1 MSGSDQ
7 KNEEVSLQNTEN
19 TQIQKE
25 DEDIPPPPLDD
36 DEPMSSEVRLPHPT
50 VIYRSSWGAQAP
62 RGEMEEL
69 KLPMEEVLIT
79 FTGTDECLT
88 NHECLDAVD
97 LIQRRD
103 IQGRG
108 LADIQYKGMLE
119 EPLQVIR
126 RKDWGAK
133 KYVVGL
139 LPVIPPVQYVV
150 VHFYTG
156 SRGCFSQNTCKDYV
170 KKLQRRA
177 VKERK
182 LADIPFSF
190 LISPNEEIYEGRG
203 WDVTS
208 EKTLPYTLEW
218 GNKYDV
224 AFIGNY
230 LDVKPS
236 PGMIRQ
242 LVRLIWYGI
251 DRENIDYIYNR
262 VKQVRDKKIRL
273 F

>member
-108 LADIQYKGMLE
+108 LADIQY
-119 EPLQVIR
+119 
-126 RKDWGAK
+126 
-133 KYVVGL
+133 
-139 LPVIPPVQYVV
+139 
-150 VHFYTG
+150 
-156 SRGCFSQNTCKDYV
+156 N
-170 KKLQRRA
+170 
-177 VKERK
+177 
-182 LADIPFSF
+182 F
-190 LISPNEEIYEGRG
+190 LIGGDGVVYEGRG
-203 WDVTS
+203 LLYHAHKDKQHMDLKGKSLDIAYIGDFSDKVPLKRIYRTCASLIQMLVEYEYLTNQFHLTPLGKSQSIFNKGDGCVGPECFLENHEDVNWRKYPGFQDLDEML
-208 EKTLPYTLEW
+208 EKNLL
-218 GNKYDV
+218 
-224 AFIGNY
+224 
-230 LDVKPS
+230 
-236 PGMIRQ
+236 
-242 LVRLIWYGI
+242 
-251 DRENIDYIYNR
+251 
-262 VKQVRDKKIRL
+262 
-273 F
+273 